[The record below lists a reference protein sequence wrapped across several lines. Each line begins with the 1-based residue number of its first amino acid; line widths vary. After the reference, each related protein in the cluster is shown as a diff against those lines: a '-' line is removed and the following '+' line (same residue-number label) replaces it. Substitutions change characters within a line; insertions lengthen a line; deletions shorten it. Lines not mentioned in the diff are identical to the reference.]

1 MSGRL
6 HNPSFTC
13 TFVVSVGRSPSLSKN
28 FFKNFWRKMIVGFNV
43 SIVRDDTF
51 SQQFWKCICPIIACP
66 IKARSPVKNLSCY
79 WGACCGASKSTDNI
93 RFEILKLPPSLFFF
107 FNAHIWL
114 NLYQDIEYLTSF
126 FTKIA
131 FVLKC
136 TLPYLIVRKGGKDWG
151 SKFHFWTNF
160 TTHFTMLW
168 LHFYKS
174 LTQKRPSPF
183 PRI

>member
-1 MSGRL
+1 MHMSY
-6 HNPSFTC
+6 HCMPYK
-13 TFVVSVGRSPSLSKN
+13 SPFSCKEFIVLLRCLLWSIQINRQHPIWN
-28 FFKNFWRKMIVGFNV
+28 FKIA
-43 SIVRDDTF
+43 SIT
-51 SQQFWKCICPIIACP
+51 
-66 IKARSPVKNLSCY
+66 
-79 WGACCGASKSTDNI
+79 
-93 RFEILKLPPSLFFF
+93 EFF

-131 FVLKC
+131 FILKC

-160 TTHFTMLW
+160 TIHFTMLW

-174 LTQKRPSPF
+174 LTQKIPSPF